1 MEKLDLHK
9 LNDEHVKSLINEL
22 KYPTTHIDE
31 NALKTLVAS
40 RINERQEI
48 VSFKLGIRYFL
59 TIKRGN
65 IERDRF
71 SISIIFED
79 THQTLV
85 RIDVNGGEHENPDGT
100 VAPKSHIHIYNNL
113 FDKKDKFAYEINLA
127 DFPDIYNV
135 YSAYISFLDYNN
147 VKELE
152 WKEGYHDYIWC

>member
-1 MEKLDLHK
+1 MEELDLNN
-9 LNDEHVKSLINEL
+9 LSDAHVKSLINEL
-22 KYPTTHIDE
+22 KYPVTHIDE
-31 NALKTLVAS
+31 NELKTIVAS

-48 VSFKLGIRYFL
+48 ISFKLGINYFL

-79 THQTLV
+79 TYHTLV
-85 RIDVNGGEHENPDGT
+85 RIDVNGGAHENTDGT
-100 VAPKSHIHIYNNL
+100 IAPKTHIHIYNNL
-113 FDKKDKFAYEINLA
+113 YEKKDKFAYEINLK

-152 WKEGYHDYIWC
+152 

>member
-1 MEKLDLHK
+1 MEKLDLHN
-9 LNDEHVKSLINEL
+9 LNDEHVKLLINEL

-31 NALKTLVAS
+31 NELKTLVAS

-48 VSFKLGIRYFL
+48 ASFKLGIKYFL

-65 IERDRF
+65 VERDRF

-79 THQTLV
+79 TYHTLV
-85 RIDVNGGEHENPDGT
+85 RVDVNGGKHENPDGT
-100 VAPKSHIHIYNNL
+100 VAPKSHIHIYNNS

-152 WKEGYHDYIWC
+152 